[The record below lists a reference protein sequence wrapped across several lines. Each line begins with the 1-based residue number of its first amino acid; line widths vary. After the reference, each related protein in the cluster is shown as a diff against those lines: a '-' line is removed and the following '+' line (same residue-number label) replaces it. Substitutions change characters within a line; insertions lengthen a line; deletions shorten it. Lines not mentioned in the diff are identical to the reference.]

1 MNERG
6 VDQGGQLR
14 SKIFF
19 ECFDRNTMNRDAIT
33 KQSAHTFQMGNFILS
48 ERREHLSLLA
58 SRESS
63 R

>member
-6 VDQGGQLR
+6 VNQGGELR

-19 ECFDRNTMNRDAIT
+19 ECFDRMNRDAIT
-33 KQSAHTFQMGNFILS
+33 KENAHTFQMGNFILS